1 MNTNVKL
8 VVLHTER
15 NFPIR
20 FEFVNTFESTRNGFN
35 HKSEMRYW
43 NMETSG
49 NMYWT
54 EKVHYINRTWETYRY
69 RTAMIKTVDRAMK
82 FYKRVKLREK
92 FLDEFGYTNL
102 RGHDKQFEK
111 WCEGNQILKDLQ
123 AAKNSL

>member
-1 MNTNVKL
+1 MDTNVKL
-8 VVLHTER
+8 IVLHTER

-20 FEFVNTFESTRNGFN
+20 IEFVNTFENTRNGFN

-43 NMETSG
+43 NTETFG

-54 EKVHYINRTWETYRY
+54 EKVHYINRTWEKYQY

-92 FLDEFGYTNL
+92 FLGEFGYANL

-111 WCEGNQILKDLQ
+111 WCEGNLTLKDLQ
-123 AAKNSL
+123 AAKDNL